1 MREEDRESKRE
12 RRGLVEQVRN
22 EITFVFNAFEQS
34 RHELICLLR
43 ILSCKRNE
51 TRFKDCVAI
60 IQLVIY
66 VRGLMTCVSEY
77 NSAWCG
83 ISFNAVLSSL
93 PVLSSL

>member
-1 MREEDRESKRE
+1 M
-12 RRGLVEQVRN
+12 
-22 EITFVFNAFEQS
+22 TFVFNAFEQS

-60 IQLVIY
+60 ILVVLVIY

-77 NSAWCG
+77 SSAWCG

-93 PVLSSL
+93 SVPSSL